1 MDQYSSTLSA
11 LSEQARADSFKPPA
25 VIEDKINDYK
35 EFAQDLISGA
45 GGIVAGHSIMSGA
58 KLLSKSSNVLKKMG
72 IDEEDI
78 NILIQ
83 DYNFIGWA
91 WQTKSGTIQDHDLI
105 IKLKPHQIYQ
115 SKWLVDKKFLY
126 NRQNKNLSLAWIQDL
141 KKFYKKQGFTE
152 GGAYI
157 DSWNKGVLK
166 SCLRSGYK
174 IKNWT

>member
-1 MDQYSSTLSA
+1 M
-11 LSEQARADSFKPPA
+11 
-25 VIEDKINDYK
+25 IW
-35 EFAQDLISGA
+35 
-45 GGIVAGHSIMSGA
+45 
-58 KLLSKSSNVLKKMG
+58 LKKNLWIYLSFNNQIPWNEKLNLENIYKFLNNG
-72 IDEEDI
+72 NDI

-91 WQTKSGTIQDHDLI
+91 WQTKSGIIQDYDLTV
-105 IKLKPHQIYQ
+105 KLKPHQIYQ

-152 GGAYI
+152 GVAYI
-157 DSWNKGVLK
+157 DSWNRGVLK

-174 IKNWT
+174 IKNQGWNNDIVFLAYQYVPCMTQKLQRNIGLWKITRPRK